1 MRYEKKGGELAP
13 KVLAEYEKQ
22 GILPLIAKL
31 LAARGIAPGQAE
43 AFLNPGW
50 DQLGDP
56 FLFVNME
63 KTCVRIRKAAEQG
76 EKVAVYSDYDCD
88 GVCGAAILQ
97 KMLQSMGIEPRMYIP
112 DRAAE
117 GYGTNAAAF
126 TRLMDEGA
134 KLILTVDCGIRSV
147 EDVALAKQ
155 RGVDCVI
162 VDHHECGQLPDTPYI
177 LNCKMPAERY
187 PFLDL
192 CGAGTA
198 FKLAQALLGE
208 EAKKFIDLCGV
219 ATIGDM
225 VSLREENRALA
236 YLGLQKLR
244 SAPCL
249 GFEALAAAA
258 GLRLSSISSYGVAFG
273 LVPRVNAAGRLEHAS
288 IALKLLSTHSRKE
301 AEALARRLG
310 DINSRRQ
317 ALQKEITGAA
327 IEEVRKNVCLAD
339 ARILFVSGAGW
350 DKGIVGLAA
359 SSLSQTFY
367 RPAVVLSEEEG
378 MLTGSARSIAGVNL
392 YEALCQAEHLYE
404 RFGGHEMAAG
414 LTLRSENLPE
424 VRRIVQQFL
433 EERYGEDVF
442 VPFLPYDQ
450 ALALGEADIALADQM
465 EKLQPFG
472 QDNEEPRFFVQGFR
486 PFDVTKMGK
495 SGEHLK
501 MTALD
506 CPSEILRFSAREAIE
521 KGGEYDFVASFS
533 VNEFRGRRKS
543 QLILS
548 GITKRGE
555 TDWDEK
561 LGKEYLRLFP
571 AEAVAYAAYC
581 KNPQGAML
589 ATREQLEEWVEKNRR
604 ALGTA
609 IFSVSQ
615 PGARQ
620 LRALQEERK
629 LSWAEAECAERDS
642 AESCLCYLQRK
653 PLRNFR
659 ATLALGAFSALAENP
674 GAAVYLG
681 ENLREAYRAEAGAF
695 YDPKLF
701 PEFAAVFAGL
711 GGIYGTVSEFLEK
724 AAECLCL
731 PDIKRPWLAFQAFF
745 EQKLLEV
752 RKSDRIIHIHLR
764 EEAAFVPEQSV
775 YLRAMRDLAD
785 GKV

>member
-1 MRYEKKGGELAP
+1 MRYEKKGGELAAE
-13 KVLAEYEKQ
+13 VLAEYEKQ

-31 LAARGIAPGQAE
+31 LAARGVAPGEAE
-43 AFLNPGW
+43 AFLSPGW
-50 DQLGDP
+50 GQLCDP

-63 KTCVRIRKAAEQG
+63 KVCARIRRAAAQG
-76 EKVAVYSDYDCD
+76 ERVAVYSDYDCD

-97 KMLQSMGIEPRMYIP
+97 KTLQCLGLRPSMYIP
-112 DRAAE
+112 DRASE
-117 GYGTNAAAF
+117 GYGTNATAF

-134 KLILTVDCGIRSV
+134 TLILTVDCGIRSV
-147 EDVALAKQ
+147 EDIALAKA
-155 RGVDCVI
+155 RGVDCIVI
-162 VDHHECGQLPDTPYI
+162 DHHECGELPDTPYI
-177 LNCKMPAERY
+177 LNCKMPGERY
-187 PFLDL
+187 PFFDL

-208 EAKKFIDLCGV
+208 QAGAFIDLCGV

-225 VSLREENRALA
+225 VSLRGENRALA

-258 GLRLSSISSYGVAFG
+258 GLRLCNISSYGVAFG
-273 LVPRVNAAGRLEHAS
+273 LAPRVNAAGRLEHAS
-288 IALKLLSTHSRKE
+288 IALELLSTKNRTE
-301 AEALARRLG
+301 AKKLAERLG
-310 DINSRRQ
+310 EINSRRQ
-317 ALQKEITGAA
+317 ELQKKITGAA
-327 IEEVRKNVCLAD
+327 TEEVREQTCLAE

-367 RPAVVLSEEEG
+367 RPTVVLSEEGG

-414 LTLRSENLPE
+414 LTLKSENLPE
-424 VRRIVQQFL
+424 VQKIVQQFL
-433 EERYGEDVF
+433 KEKYTEEIF
-442 VPFLPYDQ
+442 VPLLPYDQ
-450 ALALGEADIALADQM
+450 ALELGQADIALADQM

-486 PFDVTKMGK
+486 PFSVTKMGK

-533 VNEFRGRRKS
+533 VNEFRGSRKS

-548 GITKRGE
+548 GITRRGE
-555 TDWDEK
+555 TDWERA
-561 LGKEYLRLFP
+561 LCKEYLRLFP
-571 AEAVAYAAYC
+571 AEAAAYAAFC
-581 KNPQGAML
+581 KAQRGNVLTTQG
-589 ATREQLEEWVEKNRR
+589 QLEEWIDKNDRV
-604 ALGTA
+604 LGTA
-609 IFSVSQ
+609 VFSASQ
-615 PGARQ
+615 PGAQQ
-620 LRALQEERK
+620 LRVLREEQGLK
-629 LSWAEAECAERDS
+629 WPAAERAERDS
-642 AESCLCYLQRK
+642 AESCLFYLQRK
-653 PLRNFR
+653 PLRNFTN
-659 ATLALGAFSALAENP
+659 TLALGAFSALAENP

-681 ENLREAYRAEAGAF
+681 ENLREAYRAEARTF
-695 YDPKLF
+695 FDPALF
-701 PEFAAVFAGL
+701 PEFTGVFAEFCGV
-711 GGIYGTVSEFLEK
+711 YGAVSEFLAK
-724 AAECLCL
+724 AAERLCL
-731 PDIKRPWLAFQAFF
+731 PDIKKPWLAFQVFF

-764 EEAAFVPEQSV
+764 EEAALAPEQSV
-775 YLRAMRDLAD
+775 YFRAMRDLTD